1 MDLQYKQEVQKFGKK
16 DGIIALCAFLAC
28 VIITM
33 AFVALRRMFP
43 LSLSMNALFSILV
56 YSLQAGIVF
65 AIVIRNKQGL
75 TSIGV
80 HKEKIWPAIRL
91 GLLVSL
97 IPILF
102 SAILPRI
109 LGVTYELLIG
119 TLLLM
124 LVVLIFSAVCE
135 DVIFVGF
142 IQTRLY
148 GFFKTDRVAIVVGA
162 LIFSLWHVPP
172 FIIMNAGYLTPHILF
187 AELTSGF
194 LYWFSMHFVLV
205 SVFKKHYSLVPV
217 SILHTITN
225 FSSQLSERY
234 NIYGI
239 NFQFVTTALLLIVA
253 CILFWHTHKQAK
265 KVTTE

>member
-1 MDLQYKQEVQKFGKK
+1 
-16 DGIIALCAFLAC
+16 
-28 VIITM
+28 M

-43 LSLSMNALFSILV
+43 LSLPMNALFSILV
-56 YSLQAGIVF
+56 FCLQAGIVF
-65 AIVIRNKQGL
+65 AIVICNKQGL
-75 TSIGV
+75 ASIGI
-80 HKEKIWPAIRL
+80 HKKKIWPAIRL

-102 SAILPRI
+102 SAILPGI
-109 LGVTYELLIG
+109 LGVNNELLIG
-119 TLLLM
+119 TLLLN
-124 LVVLIFSAVCE
+124 LVIIIFSAVYE

-172 FIIMNAGYLTPHILF
+172 FLIMNVGYIIPHILF
-187 AELTSGF
+187 AELAPSF
-194 LYWFSMHFVLV
+194 LYWFLMHFVLV
-205 SVFKKHYSLVPV
+205 SVFKKHYSLISV
-217 SILHTITN
+217 SILHTMTN
-225 FSSQLSERY
+225 FTSQFSERY

-239 NFQFVTTALLLIVA
+239 NFQFVTTAILLLVT

-265 KVTTE
+265 KVAAG